1 MGSEGRFL
9 EASKVL
15 VLMISDGCTI
25 STAKSSPL
33 RGGAGRSEE
42 MGRGVVESDL
52 AARLNR
58 LATIV

>member
-1 MGSEGRFL
+1 MGRFL

-25 STAKSSPL
+25 GTAESSPL
-33 RGGAGRSEE
+33 GGDVGGSEE
-42 MGRGVVESDL
+42 AERGVEESDL